1 MRSAIKRTVMNAYCA
16 GWLPAW
22 CLVALFAVLR
32 LGKA

>member
-1 MRSAIKRTVMNAYCA
+1 MRSTIKQVAMNAYCA

-22 CLVALFAVLR
+22 CVVALFAVLR